1 MMKANV
7 LLKSQEVVD
16 WHKFPWTRIHLD
28 KVIDWEMIVRDF
40 SHLNIFL
47 INLHLIPIISLSLLL
62 FLLVWTIYEQVA
74 VSSVD
79 LGNVQLA
86 KKYYIFSQDNEI
98 SIFFAYLC
106 RFVIQRLEN
115 NFPNL
120 ARVTVLHGML
130 MEAQGDL
137 IGAKSFHELE
147 LSKKILLALED
158 LILIQPENT
167 FHILKYAET
176 AYTVGEYE

>member
-1 MMKANV
+1 
-7 LLKSQEVVD
+7 
-16 WHKFPWTRIHLD
+16 
-28 KVIDWEMIVRDF
+28 
-40 SHLNIFL
+40 
-47 INLHLIPIISLSLLL
+47 
-62 FLLVWTIYEQVA
+62 WTIYEQVA

-86 KKYYIFSQDNEI
+86 KI

-147 LSKKILLALED
+147 LSKKIYPSRGQSELTTETFSLYTVIELLVDHLDTTYANLGLLSLSPLYPPFLLALED

>member
-1 MMKANV
+1 
-7 LLKSQEVVD
+7 
-16 WHKFPWTRIHLD
+16 
-28 KVIDWEMIVRDF
+28 MI
-40 SHLNIFL
+40 
-47 INLHLIPIISLSLLL
+47 
-62 FLLVWTIYEQVA
+62 VA

-147 LSKKILLALED
+147 LSKKIYPSRGQSELTTETFSLYTLIIWIRLLALED